1 MKIRTMMFAAAAGS
15 LASAPVALQAA
26 EAAPLNRA
34 SMPASETSE
43 LGGGIG
49 GGIGAGIAVIAL
61 AAAGMLALILT
72 DDDDDDEAVSP

>member
-1 MKIRTMMFAAAAGS
+1 MKIRTLMFAAAAGS

-26 EAAPLNRA
+26 TTPSLDRSA
-34 SMPASETSE
+34 MPTSDESE

-49 GGIGAGIAVIAL
+49 AGLVIVAL

-72 DDDDDDEAVSP
+72 DDDDDDFAVSP

>member
-34 SMPASETSE
+34 SMPASEASE
-43 LGGGIG
+43 LG